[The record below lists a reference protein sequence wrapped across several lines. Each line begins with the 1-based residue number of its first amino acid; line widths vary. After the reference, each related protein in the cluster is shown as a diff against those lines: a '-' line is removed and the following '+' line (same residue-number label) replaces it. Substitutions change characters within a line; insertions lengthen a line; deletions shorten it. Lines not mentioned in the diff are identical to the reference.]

1 VSRRRS
7 TGRGAGPRAWRSW
20 GWAVLAVAVLPGCGW
35 LTLVHDTML
44 GPVSPAGRIH
54 DVTVGSNFHVTDTG
68 PVADARGEPLFR
80 PYPEDLI
87 ERLGAPHS
95 LWSLTQGIEA
105 AIAGFSPVVQRDA
118 SEQQLPAAE
127 ARAGLRPGLDVT
139 EVLRRLGPPEL
150 WIRRPQESLM
160 LYRGRDRRTW
170 AFYLGIPPPASA
182 LLPVPG
188 LSSLRFRYT
197 SVDER
202 VEKLLLFFD
211 ERDRLRAVSESGP
224 EVSAP

>member
-1 VSRRRS
+1 MRR
-7 TGRGAGPRAWRSW
+7 GRRTWW
-20 GWAVLAVAVLPGCGW
+20 KWEWAVLALLGLPGCGW

-54 DVTVGSNFHVTDTG
+54 DVTVGSGFHVTDAG
-68 PVADARGEPLFR
+68 PVANATGEPLFR
-80 PYPEDLI
+80 PYPEDLLD
-87 ERLGAPHS
+87 RLGAPHS
-95 LWSLTQGIEA
+95 LWSLTEGIEA
-105 AIAGFSPVVQRDA
+105 AIAGFSPVVKRDA

-127 ARAGLRPGLDVT
+127 IRAGLRPGLDVA

-150 WIRRPQESLM
+150 WIRRPDESLM
-160 LYRGRDRRTW
+160 LYRGRDRRTL
-170 AFYLGIPPPASA
+170 AFYLGVPPPASA
-182 LLPVPG
+182 LLPIPG

-202 VEKLLLFFD
+202 VAKLLLFFD
-211 ERDRLRAVSESGP
+211 DRDVLQAVAESGP